1 MNENEELLAGI
12 QRAHDELD
20 AIVSAWNRVT
30 LKAMDAAADERAK
43 IVDHIRKVADRVEND
58 PNGNVWGH
66 LLATAIVIEAGEHLK

>member
-30 LKAMDAAADERAK
+30 LKAMDAATNERAK
-43 IVDHIRKVADRVEND
+43 IVAWLRAQNTTANLELEDD
-58 PNGNVWGH
+58 
-66 LLATAIVIEAGEHLK
+66 LAKEIEAGEHLK